1 VERPPFEQAVAIVMP
16 DDVPGAPASPGSPAL
31 ASAGTGKPPA
41 AAPPPRTPN
50 VTVTV
55 KPPTPAAPAPAT
67 PRAPGNPP
75 TPSPAAVAVK
85 PPAPAPAPVP
95 MALAKATVTTYGAG
109 FPVAPDLI
117 VTSAAVVEGATGIT
131 VQPADGD
138 PMDAELVTTD
148 ESSGLALLKIPGRK
162 MAYLPLADTFAGGTF
177 QCVGFPTVSIFDP
190 VAEAITGSAV
200 APKDGWTV
208 RLSKHPRLGG
218 GPLVA
223 GGKVV
228 GVQLATRDAEPTSIP
243 AAPLDAIRK
252 LVGDKAGPSGNAD
265 PAAVTMQVTVT
276 HGR

>member
-1 VERPPFEQAVAIVMP
+1 
-16 DDVPGAPASPGSPAL
+16 
-31 ASAGTGKPPA
+31 
-41 AAPPPRTPN
+41 
-50 VTVTV
+50 V
-55 KPPTPAAPAPAT
+55 KPPPDPIPA
-67 PRAPGNPP
+67 
-75 TPSPAAVAVK
+75 
-85 PPAPAPAPVP
+85 
-95 MALAKATVTTYGAG
+95 ALAKATVTTYGAG

-117 VTSAAVVEGATGIT
+117 VTSAAVVEGATGVT

-138 PMDAELVTTD
+138 PMDAEVVTRD

-162 MAYLPLADTFAGGTF
+162 MAYLPLADAFAGGTF

-228 GVQLATRDAEPTSIP
+228 GVQLATRDADPTQIP

-252 LVGDKAGPSGNAD
+252 LVGAQAGPSGNAD

-276 HGR
+276 HGKG